1 MRVAEISISER
12 DERQD
17 RGFGTAASCW
27 LAAGAALLVLVA
39 PALWNGFPLIFP
51 DTGGYLQRPITG
63 TLELGRSALYGLF
76 LMLGSRLSFW
86 PNILAQA
93 ALLVWL
99 IALTLRVN
107 KLGGRASGGPWWLLG
122 IVGALTVT
130 TSLPWF
136 TAQLM
141 PDVLFPAGVLAL
153 YLLAFGGNE
162 VRGSER
168 AGLCATI
175 AFAIASHMAFMAV
188 ALGMI
193 AALLVV
199 GLLKNFPTPRLAL
212 AAGAVAG
219 GLLLAPASNLA
230 ITGQFA
236 FTPGGVSFLFN
247 RMVED
252 GIVTRYLD
260 EACPDPTL
268 RICPYRD
275 QITTDYDDWL
285 WRNDTPFWKL
295 GGWKDYSGEQRRII
309 LATLARYPLT
319 HIVNAAEHSAD
330 QLVSF
335 ATEVAT
341 DDDANAHATYTFREY
356 LPQLYPALM
365 TAKQQ
370 TGGLDVNPLN
380 VVHIPVGALSMLG
393 LVGLLVFRRRLDLSP
408 QAVALAA
415 TVLLAL
421 LVNAVVCGVFSHAA
435 ERYQSRLIPLAPLAL
450 MTLLVGRRRVC

>member
-1 MRVAEISISER
+1 MADISIR
-12 DERQD
+12 DEED
-17 RGFGTAASCW
+17 EWLGSAAWW
-27 LAAGAALLVLVA
+27 LAAGGVLLALVA

-76 LMLGSRLSFW
+76 LLIGSPLSFW

-93 ALLVWL
+93 ALIVWL
-99 IALTLRVN
+99 IALTLRVH
-107 KLGGRASGGPWWLLG
+107 KLGGRPWLLLG
-122 IVGALTVT
+122 IVAVLTVT

-136 TAQLM
+136 TAQMM
-141 PDVLFPAGVLAL
+141 PDALFPAGVLSL
-153 YLLAFGGNE
+153 YLLAFGGSE
-162 VRGSER
+162 VRTGER
-168 AGLCATI
+168 AGMCATI

-193 AALLVV
+193 AALLIL
-199 GLLKNFPTPRLAL
+199 GLLKTFPTPRLAL

-219 GLLLAPASNLA
+219 GLLLAPVSNLA

-247 RMVED
+247 RLVED
-252 GIVTRYLD
+252 GIITRYLD
-260 EACPDPTL
+260 ETCPDPTL

-295 GGWKDYSGEQRRII
+295 GGWKNYSGEERRII
-309 LATLARYPLT
+309 LATLARYPLE
-319 HIVNAAEHSAD
+319 HVVNAAKHSAD
-330 QLVSF
+330 QFVSF
-335 ATEVAT
+335 ATELAT
-341 DDDANAHATYTFREY
+341 EPGTNAHTTYIFREF

-365 TAKQQ
+365 TARQQ
-370 TGGLDVNPLN
+370 TGGIDVDPLN
-380 VVHIPVGALSMLG
+380 AVHIPVGALSIFGLIGML
-393 LVGLLVFRRRLDLSP
+393 LLRRRLDLSP
-408 QAVALAA
+408 QAMALAA

-421 LVNAVVCGVFSHAA
+421 LVNAAVCGVFSHAA
-435 ERYQSRLIPLAPLAL
+435 ERYQSRLISLAPLAL
-450 MTLLVGRRRVC
+450 MILLVGRRRVW